1 MVLLVMRAVPRAAST
16 GSVVEKQLT
25 VLLVMSIG
33 LAGET
38 AVQTTLT
45 VVPSR

>member
-1 MVLLVMRAVPRAAST
+1 MVLLVMSAVPRAPST

-25 VLLVMSIG
+25 VLSIG
-33 LAGET
+33 LPGET